1 MQLFVSSE
9 ILTPPLPLLV
19 SQGNSLSSILQLSST
34 QGNNSVTRNG
44 DQILFF
50 WRNLKKRSHPCSSL
64 DLQLLLTVIL
74 TAQKKLLRP
83 KAAPSVSLLSWHLLK
98 EEVSLGESIMAWD
111 TLEWTVKKEKWRKRL
126 KWELRQQ
133 KAKSLGIKREK
144 CSSCLDE
151 QTRNESLRKETDER
165 WERVEEEEK
174 KIQQIYLTINKIE
187 ILQPNTLSVAG
198 CSGSLARGGKRDWRT
213 WMGARPQEVHGQVGL
228 GGTVSALYDSSHGF
242 TGF

>member
-1 MQLFVSSE
+1 MARDEKPASLSMQLFVSSE

-111 TLEWTVKKEKWRKRL
+111 TLE
-126 KWELRQQ
+126 
-133 KAKSLGIKREK
+133 
-144 CSSCLDE
+144 
-151 QTRNESLRKETDER
+151 
-165 WERVEEEEK
+165 
-174 KIQQIYLTINKIE
+174 
-187 ILQPNTLSVAG
+187 
-198 CSGSLARGGKRDWRT
+198 
-213 WMGARPQEVHGQVGL
+213 
-228 GGTVSALYDSSHGF
+228 
-242 TGF
+242 